1 MAKELLPLF
10 GEHLDRTISSKPSME
25 VPLSS
30 VLNFTSKQPTLAV
43 NPILKHAS
51 EHLEAIAEAKANKN
65 NSLLT
70 SLIEISK
77 EYDKYHS
84 SRNKKYIEN
93 YNFYKER
100 NKYELEELND
110 WWDTPKEYRNINNNI
125 PLDSQPNNR

>member
-10 GEHLDRTISSKPSME
+10 GEHLDRTISTKPSME

-77 EYDKYHS
+77 EDLGFDLEAANNQDLKLRAKNMKKVTTSPKS
-84 SRNKKYIEN
+84 SNKL
-93 YNFYKER
+93 
-100 NKYELEELND
+100 NK
-110 WWDTPKEYRNINNNI
+110 PK
-125 PLDSQPNNR
+125 PKFA